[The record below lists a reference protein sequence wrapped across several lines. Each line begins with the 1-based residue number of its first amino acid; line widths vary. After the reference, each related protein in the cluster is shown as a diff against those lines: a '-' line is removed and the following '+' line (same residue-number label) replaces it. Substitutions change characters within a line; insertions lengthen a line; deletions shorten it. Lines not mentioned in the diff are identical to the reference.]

1 MKTVQPNTVAQQTAL
16 GSQHGLY
23 KQPFSDGLCLC
34 ISVTRL
40 RTYCH
45 AKIIFLHR
53 RIDTGSGSG
62 FSSIRLS
69 LSPEASRVAHGAW
82 CCGANASPWWEISK
96 LGRNESKQSS
106 SLCYTNTRK
115 MLIQLSLFYTLLITT
130 AFVNI
135 CLMVLYLC
143 GGFGSSSDKH
153 FCRSCLWLL
162 FL

>member
-23 KQPFSDGLCLC
+23 KQPFSDGLCHC

-40 RTYCH
+40 RTCCH

-96 LGRNESKQSS
+96 LGRNESKQSFPMLYQYKENVNS
-106 SLCYTNTRK
+106 AKPFLHSTNYYGICK
-115 MLIQLSLFYTLLITT
+115 HMPDGALSLWW
-130 AFVNI
+130 
-135 CLMVLYLC
+135 
-143 GGFGSSSDKH
+143 
-153 FCRSCLWLL
+153 LWL
-162 FL
+162 